1 MAAKKATRQAYGEAL
16 AKLGGENGN
25 IVVMDADLAHATM
38 TKYFME
44 KYPERFFNA
53 GIAEANMTDM
63 AVGLAEVGFI
73 PFISTFAVFG
83 TGRNF
88 EQIRNSVCYPKAN
101 VKLAMTHAG
110 ISVGPDG
117 GSHESIEDVA
127 LMRVLPH
134 MTIFCPA
141 DAAET
146 EKALRAAIG
155 IEGPV
160 YIRLSRMTTR
170 DLPEQDFIPGKAN
183 CMREGKDTAIF
194 AYGTMVERA
203 LDAAD
208 MLSRDG
214 IDAAVYNFHTI
225 KPLDTETICR
235 CAEQYRQI
243 FTAEEHSVIGG
254 LGEAVAAAV
263 AERGGCRVMRI
274 GVEDQFGQSA
284 KPEELFEMY
293 GLDAASVARRVKEG
307 LGAE

>member
-1 MAAKKATRQAYGEAL
+1 MSDMKATRQAYGEAL
-16 AKLGGENGN
+16 AKLGGENEN

-38 TKYFME
+38 TKFFME

-73 PFISTFAVFG
+73 PFVSTFAVFG

-117 GSHESIEDVA
+117 GSHESIEDIA
-127 LMRVLPH
+127 LMRVLPN

-146 EKALRAAIG
+146 EKALRAAVA

-170 DLPEQDFIPGKAN
+170 ALPEQAFVPGKAN

-203 LDAAD
+203 LDAAE
-208 MLSRDG
+208 MLKAEG

-225 KPLDTETICR
+225 KPLDVETINE
-235 CAEQYRQI
+235 CAAKYQQI
-243 FTAEEHSVIGG
+243 FTVEEHSVVGG
-254 LGEAVAAAV
+254 LGEAVAGVV
-263 AERGGCRVMRI
+263 AETGACRVKKI
-274 GVEDQFGQSA
+274 GVNDKFGQSA

-293 GLDAASVARRVKEG
+293 GLDAASVARQIKEVMK
-307 LGAE
+307 

>member
-1 MAAKKATRQAYGEAL
+1 MADKKATRQAYGEAL

-170 DLPEQDFIPGKAN
+170 DLPEQAFIPGKAN

-225 KPLDTETICR
+225 KPLDVETICR

>member
-1 MAAKKATRQAYGEAL
+1 MSEMKATRQAYGEAL
-16 AKLGGENGN
+16 AKLGGENEN

-38 TKYFME
+38 TKFFME
-44 KYPERFFNA
+44 KYPDRFFNA

-73 PFISTFAVFG
+73 TFVSTFAVFG

-127 LMRVLPH
+127 LMRVLPN

-146 EKALRAAIG
+146 EKALRAAVA

-170 DLPEQDFIPGKAN
+170 ALPEQDFVPGKAN

-203 LDAAD
+203 LDAAE
-208 MLSRDG
+208 MLKAEG

-225 KPLDTETICR
+225 KPLDTDTINE
-235 CAEQYRQI
+235 CAAKYQQI
-243 FTAEEHSVIGG
+243 FTVEEHSVVGG
-254 LGEAVAAAV
+254 LGEAVAGVV
-263 AERGGCRVMRI
+263 AETGACRVKKI
-274 GVEDQFGQSA
+274 GVNDKFGQSA

-293 GLDAASVARRVKEG
+293 GLDAKSVARQIKEVFG
-307 LGAE
+307 K

>member
-141 DAAET
+141 DVAET

>member
-1 MAAKKATRQAYGEAL
+1 MAEETRNAYGKKLAELIVKDPKIVVFDADLTKSTKTAEAKKAC
-16 AKLGGENGN
+16 
-25 IVVMDADLAHATM
+25 
-38 TKYFME
+38 
-44 KYPERFFNA
+44 PERHFNA
-53 GIAEANMTDM
+53 GIAEANMLGM
-63 AVGLAEVGFI
+63 AAGMAASGK
-73 PFISTFAVFG
+73 TAFASSFAIFAA
-83 TGRNF
+83 GRAF
-88 EQIRNSVCYPKAN
+88 EIIRNSVCYPKAN

-225 KPLDTETICR
+225 KPLDVETICR

>member
-1 MAAKKATRQAYGEAL
+1 MADVKATRQAYGEAL
-16 AKLGGENGN
+16 AKLGGENEN

-38 TKYFME
+38 TKFFME
-44 KYPERFFNA
+44 KYPDRFFNA

-73 PFISTFAVFG
+73 PFVSTFAVFG

-127 LMRVLPH
+127 LMRVLPN

-141 DAAET
+141 DEAET
-146 EKALRAAIG
+146 EKALRAAIE

-170 DLPEQDFIPGKAN
+170 ALPEQDFVPGKAN

-203 LDAAD
+203 LDAAE
-208 MLSRDG
+208 MLKAEG

-225 KPLDTETICR
+225 KPLDVDTINE
-235 CAEQYRQI
+235 CAAKYQQI
-243 FTAEEHSVIGG
+243 FTVEEHSVVGG
-254 LGEAVAAAV
+254 LGEAVAGVV
-263 AERGGCRVMRI
+263 AETGACRVKKI
-274 GVEDQFGQSA
+274 GVNDKFGQSA

-293 GLDAASVARRVKEG
+293 GLDAASVARQIREVLK
-307 LGAE
+307 